1 MENLDTKTRNRLK
14 KQLREFRF
22 QGGAQNSYTKQ
33 LIAKREAKAKEVVLL
48 FFPFYYFMSNCCTF

>member
-48 FFPFYYFMSNCCTF
+48 LFSFYFMTNCCTF